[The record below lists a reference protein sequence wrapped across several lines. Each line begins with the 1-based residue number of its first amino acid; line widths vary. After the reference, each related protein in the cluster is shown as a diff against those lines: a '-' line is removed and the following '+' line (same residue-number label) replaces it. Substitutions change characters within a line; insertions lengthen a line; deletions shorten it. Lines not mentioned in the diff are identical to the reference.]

1 MGSSASIHTV
11 EVSFIDSD
19 TGNMLSDSEIKD
31 LSKEAVAFVD
41 FSSKF
46 YEPYKNP
53 NSYAVWAQ
61 QLREGVIDKK
71 KKNIV
76 AY

>member
-19 TGNMLSDSEIKD
+19 TGNMLSDNEIKE
-31 LSKEAVAFVD
+31 LSREAEAFVD
-41 FSSKF
+41 FSNNF

-53 NSYAVWAQ
+53 NAYAVWAQ
-61 QLREGVIDKK
+61 QLRESSLA

-76 AY
+76 TY

>member
-19 TGNMLSDSEIKD
+19 TGNMLSDNEIKD
-31 LSKEAVAFVD
+31 LSREAAAFVD
-41 FSSKF
+41 FSNNF

-53 NSYAVWAQ
+53 DSYAKLAQ
-61 QLREGVIDKK
+61 QWRERNL
-71 KKNIV
+71 KKNISV
-76 AY
+76 Y